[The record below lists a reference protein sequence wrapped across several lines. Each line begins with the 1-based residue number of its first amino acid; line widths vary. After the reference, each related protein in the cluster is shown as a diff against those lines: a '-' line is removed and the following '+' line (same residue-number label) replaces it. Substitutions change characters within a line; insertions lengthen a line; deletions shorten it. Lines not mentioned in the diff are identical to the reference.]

1 MSNELDG
8 DFMAT
13 TKKPDA
19 SETPEAP
26 RNGYEK
32 TKQLVEQLGNDT
44 ILSPLMK
51 IINELVEDP
60 VLKKTLESAPASIND
75 PLKLN

>member
-13 TKKPDA
+13 IKKPDVP
-19 SETPEAP
+19 ETLGAP
-26 RNGYEK
+26 KNGYEK
-32 TKQLVEQLGNDT
+32 SKQLVEQLGNDS

-51 IINELVEDP
+51 IINELIEDP
-60 VLKKTLESAPASIND
+60 MLKKTLESAPASYND
-75 PLKLN
+75 NSKLN